1 MSGIVNRVGADMQE
15 QFVRQH
21 RVTWAELVIRE
32 QRLARLKRRAE
43 LARDDGV
50 AASFCANDHWYG
62 DGGRV
67 PGLRVRL
74 ERLVGPT
81 SRPGEPIL
89 GTQAALDVA
98 AAVLRAMLPP
108 CRGCNCPGH
117 REARR

>member
-1 MSGIVNRVGADMQE
+1 MRE

-32 QRLARLKRRAE
+32 HRLAQLKRRAE

-50 AASFCANDHWYG
+50 AASFCANDQWYG
-62 DGGRV
+62 DGSR
-67 PGLRVRL
+67 GLGLLVRL

-81 SRPGEPIL
+81 SRPGESIL

-98 AAVLRAMLPP
+98 AATLRAMLPP
-108 CRGCNCPGH
+108 CRNCLCLRH
-117 REARR
+117 REMRQ